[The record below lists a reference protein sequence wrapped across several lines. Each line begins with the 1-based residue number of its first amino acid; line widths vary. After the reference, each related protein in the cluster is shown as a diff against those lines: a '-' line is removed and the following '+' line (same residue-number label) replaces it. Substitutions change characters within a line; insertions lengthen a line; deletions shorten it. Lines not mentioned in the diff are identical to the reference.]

1 MAMKEEPFE
10 VANATG
16 LTDADW
22 ADINRLK
29 QIHKQGGS
37 KALSKAMDELYKD
50 PMRAV
55 CVMGAF
61 YPSEVREAIKDQ
73 MAEIGMTEEYLREL
87 VRKLESPARD
97 Q

>member
-10 VANATG
+10 VANVTG

-50 PMRAV
+50 PMRA
-55 CVMGAF
+55 CV
-61 YPSEVREAIKDQ
+61 SW
-73 MAEIGMTEEYLREL
+73 
-87 VRKLESPARD
+87 ARFTRTRCARR
-97 Q
+97 